1 MEHHE
6 KCNVQI
12 IEAVLDIIRTAKMQ
26 VCSRET
32 LDRARFVFI

>member
-6 KCNVQI
+6 NCNAHI

-26 VCSRET
+26 VCGRET
-32 LDRARFVFI
+32 LVRAHFDFI